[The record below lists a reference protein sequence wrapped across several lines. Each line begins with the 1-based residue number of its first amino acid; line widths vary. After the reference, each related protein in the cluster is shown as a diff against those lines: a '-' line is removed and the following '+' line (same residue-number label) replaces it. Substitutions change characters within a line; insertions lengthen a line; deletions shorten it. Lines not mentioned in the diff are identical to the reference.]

1 MKRGNVKAI
10 ALVAMCFA
18 LFMANLDD
26 TVVNVALPKIQM
38 SLDSGVSGLQWVI
51 NAYTLTAASLL
62 MTSGTLGDIYGRKR
76 VLLTGL
82 VIFTISSVICGFAPS
97 LEVLI
102 AGRILQGVGAAAL
115 IPSTLAIVADTFPD
129 PKEQT
134 FAIGI
139 WSAVSG
145 LAFIAGPVLGG
156 LLVDTLGWQSVFFLN
171 IPMGAIAFALTSRAV
186 KESKSLHKQRLDVP
200 GLLLSIVLLACLAY
214 AFTEGNTGGG
224 RSLLGVAA
232 LSFLGFLWVESRSR
246 HPMLPLPLFKN
257 PTFAIVNVV
266 SVLLLFTLVGLLFMF
281 SLFLQQVQGYSAAAA
296 GLRFLPLN
304 GAFAIAL
311 LCSGWFAA
319 RLGWRTTITVGLVVA
334 GLATLSFLRINADTE
349 YRAIA
354 PNLVLSGFGAGL
366 ALAPLT
372 AAAMSTVISSQ
383 VGIASAIL
391 STSNR
396 LGGVLGVALQG
407 TIFSQQL
414 REELGRLL
422 TSWGLPSN
430 LQEQIIANALHGS
443 SKVPDDLPASISPLA
458 LQQATNNAFVSG
470 MHAVVLVAAIA
481 LLMGAVLVLT
491 FVAPT
496 FKQATKK
503 SPLLIKR

>member
-18 LFMANLDD
+18 LFMANTDD

-51 NAYTLTAASLL
+51 NAYTLTTASLL
-62 MTSGTLGDIYGRKR
+62 LTSGTLGDIYGRKR
-76 VLLTGL
+76 VLLVGL
-82 VIFTISSVICGFAPS
+82 VIFTFSSLICGFAPS

-129 PKEQT
+129 PQEQT

-145 LAFIAGPVLGG
+145 IAFIAGPVLGG
-156 LLVDTLGWQSVFFLN
+156 FLVDTLGWQSVFFLN
-171 IPMGAIAFALTSRAV
+171 IPMGVIAFALTSRAV

-224 RSLLGVAA
+224 RSLLGFAA

-334 GLATLSFLRINADTE
+334 GLATLSFLRISADTE

-407 TIFSQQL
+407 TIFSQRL
-414 REELGRLL
+414 REELSRLL

-430 LQEQIIANALHGS
+430 LQEQIITNALHGG
-443 SKVPDDLPASISPLA
+443 SKVPNDLPTSISPLA

-470 MHAVVLVAAIA
+470 LHAVVLVAAIA

>member
-18 LFMANLDD
+18 LFMANTDD

-38 SLDSGVSGLQWVI
+38 SLNSGVSGLQWVV

-62 MTSGTLGDIYGRKR
+62 LTSGTLGDMYGRKR
-76 VLLTGL
+76 VLLVGI
-82 VIFTISSVICGFAPS
+82 VIFTISSLICGFAPN
-97 LEVLI
+97 LEILI
-102 AGRILQGVGAAAL
+102 AGRILQGVGTAAL
-115 IPSTLAIVADTFPD
+115 IPSTLAIVTDTFPE
-129 PKEQT
+129 PQEQVK
-134 FAIGI
+134 AIGI

-145 LAFIAGPVLGG
+145 IAFIAGPVLGG
-156 LLVDTLGWQSVFFLN
+156 VLVDTLGWQSVFFLN
-171 IPMGAIAFALTSRAV
+171 IPMGAIAFLLTVRAV
-186 KESKSLHKQRLDVP
+186 KESKSLHAGRLDVP
-200 GLLLSIVLLACLAY
+200 GLLLSIVTLACLAY
-214 AFTEGNTGGG
+214 AFTEGNTGEAK
-224 RSLLGVAA
+224 LLVILAGV
-232 LSFLGFLWVESRSR
+232 SFCSFLWVEAHSPY
-246 HPMLPLPLFKN
+246 PMLPLPLFKN

-266 SVLLLFTLVGLLFMF
+266 SVLLLFALVGLLFMF

-319 RLGWRTTITVGLVVA
+319 RLGWRNAITVGLVLA
-334 GLATLSFLRINADTE
+334 GIATLSFLRISADTE

-354 PNLVLSGFGAGL
+354 SNLVISGFGAGL

-372 AAAMSTVISSQ
+372 AAAMSTVVSSQ

-414 REELGRLL
+414 RENLGRSL
-422 TSWGLPSN
+422 TSWDFPAK
-430 LQEQIIANALHGS
+430 LQEQIIVNALHGS
-443 SKVPDDLPASISPLA
+443 SKVPSNLPANISPIA
-458 LQQATNNAFVSG
+458 LQQATNEAFVSG
-470 MHAVVLVAAIA
+470 LHAVVLVGAIA
-481 LLMGAVLVLT
+481 LLLGALLVMT
-491 FVAPT
+491 FVAPN
-496 FKQATKK
+496 FNQAAKK
-503 SPLLIKR
+503 SPVLVKR

>member
-1 MKRGNVKAI
+1 MKRGRVKAI

-38 SLDSGVSGLQWVI
+38 SLDSGVSGLQWVV

-62 MTSGTLGDIYGRKR
+62 LTSGTLGDIYGRKR
-76 VLLTGL
+76 VLLVGL
-82 VIFTISSVICGFAPS
+82 VIFTISSVICGFAPN
-97 LEVLI
+97 LEILI

-115 IPSTLAIVADTFPD
+115 IPSTLAIVTDTFPD
-129 PKEQT
+129 PQEQT
-134 FAIGI
+134 KAIGV
-139 WSAVSG
+139 WAAVSG
-145 LAFIAGPVLGG
+145 IAFIAGPVLGG

-171 IPMGAIAFALTSRAV
+171 IPMGAIAFALTSHAV
-186 KESKSLHKQRLDVP
+186 KESKGLHKQRLDLP
-200 GLLLSIVLLACLAY
+200 GLLLSTVTLACLAY
-214 AFTEGNTGGG
+214 ALTEGNTGGAG
-224 RSLLGVAA
+224 ALLIVAG
-232 LSFLGFLWVESRSR
+232 LSFLGLLFVESRSR

-311 LCSGWFAA
+311 LCSGWFAT
-319 RLGWRTTITVGLVVA
+319 RLGWRNAITVGLVMA
-334 GLATLSFLRINADTE
+334 GVATLSFLWIGPDTQ
-349 YRAIA
+349 YRAIVS
-354 PNLVLSGFGAGL
+354 NLVISGFGAGL

-372 AAAMSTVISSQ
+372 AAGMSTVIASQ

-414 REELGRLL
+414 TSELGQSL

-430 LQEQIIANALHGS
+430 LQAQIIANALHGGN
-443 SKVPDDLPASISPLA
+443 KVPANLPASISALT
-458 LQQATNNAFVSG
+458 LQQATNEAFVSG
-470 MHAVVLVAAIA
+470 LHAVVLVAAIA
-481 LLMGAVLVLT
+481 LLLGALLVMT
-491 FVAPT
+491 FVVPFNKA
-496 FKQATKK
+496 AKK
-503 SPLLIKR
+503 SPVLVKR

>member
-1 MKRGNVKAI
+1 MKRGSVKAI
-10 ALVAMCFA
+10 ALVAMCCA

-38 SLDSGVSGLQWVI
+38 SLDSGVSGLQWVV

-62 MTSGTLGDIYGRKR
+62 LTSGTLGDIYGRKR
-76 VLLTGL
+76 VLLVGL
-82 VIFTISSVICGFAPS
+82 VIFTISSLICGFAPN
-97 LEVLI
+97 LEILI
-102 AGRILQGVGAAAL
+102 AGRVLQGVGAAAL
-115 IPSTLAIVADTFPD
+115 IPSTLAIVTDTFPD
-129 PKEQT
+129 PQEQT
-134 FAIGI
+134 KAIGI

-145 LAFIAGPVLGG
+145 IAFIAGPVLGG

-171 IPMGAIAFALTSRAV
+171 IPMGAIAFALTVRAV
-186 KESKSLHKQRLDVP
+186 KESKGLRDRRLDVP
-200 GLLLSIVLLACLAY
+200 GLLLSIVILACLAY
-214 AFTEGNTGGG
+214 AFTEGNTGGSG
-224 RSLLGVAA
+224 ALLIFAGI
-232 LSFLGFLWVESRSR
+232 SFGSFLWVESRTAY
-246 HPMLPLPLFKN
+246 PMLPLPLFKN

-319 RLGWRTTITVGLVVA
+319 RLGWRSAITVGLVLA
-334 GLATLSFLRINADTE
+334 GVATLSFLRISPNTE
-349 YRAIA
+349 YRAIVST
-354 PNLVLSGFGAGL
+354 LVISGFGAGL

-414 REELGRLL
+414 TSELGRLL
-422 TSWGLPSN
+422 TSWGLPAN
-430 LQEQIIANALHGS
+430 LQEQIIANALHGGN
-443 SKVPDDLPASISPLA
+443 KIPANLPPSISPQA
-458 LQQATNNAFVSG
+458 LQQATNEAFVSG
-470 MHAVVLVAAIA
+470 LHAVVLVGSIA
-481 LLMGAVLVLT
+481 LLVGAVLVLT
-491 FVAPT
+491 FVAPN
-496 FKQATKK
+496 FNQSAEK
-503 SPLLIKR
+503 SPLLVKR